1 MNRLNQEQLDFLEED
16 SRQEGDTDFG
26 YRLLEIELETMFGF
40 DLYTNEYEGRIQ
52 SKCSTEQDSGRRAG
66 NRNATKTKT

>member
-40 DLYTNEYEGRIQ
+40 DLYNNEYEGRI
-52 SKCSTEQDSGRRAG
+52 
-66 NRNATKTKT
+66 

>member
-16 SRQEGDTDFG
+16 SRQEADTDFG

-40 DLYTNEYEGRIQ
+40 DLYTNEYEGRI
-52 SKCSTEQDSGRRAG
+52 
-66 NRNATKTKT
+66 